1 MRELGD
7 RRRLNA
13 EADAFAACEKVQI
26 ALNAASCLVVAS
38 SRSMPGRGVPVIV
51 VGVCSWYSCSNSSS
65 DIRGRPPVVAFMSSV
80 VILYR
85 SVVGCLI
92 AVIRVM

>member
-1 MRELGD
+1 
-7 RRRLNA
+7 
-13 EADAFAACEKVQI
+13 
-26 ALNAASCLVVAS
+26 
-38 SRSMPGRGVPVIV
+38 MPGRGVPVIV